1 VDLED
6 PVVGATGFLPEIL
19 KVKCRKIRL
28 GRSNIIITDF
38 SALLPARDITVDD
51 FEHSGA
57 EMLAVVQQRLE
68 LLGLG
73 IALELL
79 WQPVHVGVHPFL
91 QLQPRNGVTAGQRG
105 KTWA

>member
-1 VDLED
+1 MSSSSR
-6 PVVGATGFLPEIL
+6 PV
-19 KVKCRKIRL
+19 
-28 GRSNIIITDF
+28 NIIIISNF
-38 SALLPARDITVDD
+38 AALLPARDITVDD

-91 QLQPRNGVTAGQRG
+91 QLQPRMVTAAQRK